1 MSIIHHILKLEAQ
14 ITIVP
19 EFFLKHWQI
28 ITYLSH
34 LALLYS
40 STVIVLESKTVQ
52 EYYQGQVYNLVM
64 NTLKKNWYRRRQG
77 EN

>member
-19 EFFLKHWQI
+19 EFCLKHWQI

-40 STVIVLESKTVQ
+40 SIVIVLENKTEQ
-52 EYYQGQVYNLVM
+52 EHYQGQVYNLVM
-64 NTLKKNWYRRRQG
+64 NT
-77 EN
+77 